1 MKERYK
7 MLNSIYYDLLLQK
20 YREKIGNIGRGAGV
34 TAGYSLDTDV
44 GGGCHNQELEITS
57 HYL

>member
-1 MKERYK
+1 